1 MLQIGNYNVLEVYPP
16 SQGMNRLVAPEV
28 LPPDFATTLENILP
42 TPLGSATV
50 RYGTRCLE
58 GMSLAP
64 DASILEAFPFV
75 KPNGDKQAVLYTQ
88 TFVQDETADNFV
100 VLDPQS
106 LGFDTNRAAAVSYT
120 HLTLP
125 TIYSV

>member
-1 MLQIGNYNVLEVYPP
+1 MLQIDNYNVLEVYPP
-16 SQGMNRLVAPEV
+16 SQGMNRLMAPEV

-50 RYGTRCLE
+50 RYGTRRLE
-58 GMSLAP
+58 GMTLAP

-106 LGFDTNRAAAVSYT
+106 LRFDTNRAAAFEVDT
-120 HLTLP
+120 P
-125 TIYSV
+125 IKIE

>member
-50 RYGTRCLE
+50 RYGT
-58 GMSLAP
+58 G
-64 DASILEAFPFV
+64 V
-75 KPNGDKQAVLYTQ
+75 
-88 TFVQDETADNFV
+88 
-100 VLDPQS
+100 
-106 LGFDTNRAAAVSYT
+106 
-120 HLTLP
+120 
-125 TIYSV
+125 